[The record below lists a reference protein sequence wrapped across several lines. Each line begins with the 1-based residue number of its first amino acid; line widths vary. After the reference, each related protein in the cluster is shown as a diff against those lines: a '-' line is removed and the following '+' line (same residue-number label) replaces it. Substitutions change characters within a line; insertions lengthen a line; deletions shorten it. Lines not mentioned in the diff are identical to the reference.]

1 MSVQSPKT
9 GGTKGRSM
17 KEKEEQEAVTLE
29 QAAGKLQVSLSTV
42 NRLVKSAKLKTIK
55 VGKRVLVP
63 VVEIEKILGGAK

>member
-1 MSVQSPKT
+1 
-9 GGTKGRSM
+9 M